1 MSEKLKVVVMTQND
15 RFFIPRN
22 IYKAAQV
29 CDMLEI
35 VEVDCKSAMD
45 NRLSDYYKW
54 FGFMQCAKMGV
65 RTIARE
71 LQKHADRLC
80 GYKLCQ
86 GFCSVR
92 DVAKAMGVAHRVIN
106 DSNDKDYVQHI
117 RELAPDLIVSFSAP
131 QIIRAELLS
140 VPKHGI
146 INVHG
151 SLLPDYRGCLP
162 SFWYIFNGEKL
173 GGATVHYMSAKIDD
187 GAIIKQGSVDISDCK
202 SMFQLME
209 KTKTL
214 GGELIVQAIQEIE
227 AGTVQS
233 RPNNIEEGRYFTWP
247 TTEQAIEFRA
257 KGCRL
262 I

>member
-1 MSEKLKVVVMTQND
+1 MSEKLKVLVMTQND

-22 IYKAAQV
+22 IHKASKV
-29 CDMLEI
+29 CELVEV

-45 NRLSDYYKW
+45 NRLADYYKW

-65 RTIARE
+65 RTIYRE
-71 LQKHADRLC
+71 AQKYLDRLC

-86 GFCSVR
+86 GYCSVA

-106 DSNDKDYVQHI
+106 DSNDKSFVEHV
-117 RELAPDLIVSFSAP
+117 RELQPDLIISYSAP
-131 QIIRAELLS
+131 QIIREELLS
-140 VPKHGI
+140 IPKHGI

-187 GAIIKQGSVDISDCK
+187 GDIIKQGSVDISDCK

-214 GGELIVQAIQEIE
+214 GGELIVQAIEEIA
-227 AGTVQS
+227 AGTVQV
-233 RPNNIEEGRYFTWP
+233 RPNKVDEGRYFTWP
-247 TTEQAIEFRA
+247 TTEQAKEFRA
-257 KGCRL
+257 RGCKL